1 MSSSNCC
8 FLTCIQ
14 VSQEAGQVIWYS
26 HLFQN
31 FPQFIVIHTVKGFGI
46 GNKAEVDVFLELSCF
61 FNDPVDVGNLI
72 SGSNT
77 LQKPCTSLFL
87 DGAQRGSVLSFYLT
101 LFFDMKLINPP
112 LGNWGA
118 ASKARTK
125 LGTQFKE
132 APAFR
137 FEQVKLW
144 HLQEPESECLLK
156 FCTCP
161 AVTISYFLLQTQ
173 KVASV
178 DPAGGD
184 SNSRSPNYSQVPLG
198 YLHFRVAVRQNWWDL
213 TPKQSLW
220 VISRQCVR
228 MIWKELGED

>member
-1 MSSSNCC
+1 MPRG
-8 FLTCIQ
+8 
-14 VSQEAGQVIWYS
+14 V
-26 HLFQN
+26 LFSP
-31 FPQFIVIHTVKGFGI
+31 F
-46 GNKAEVDVFLELSCF
+46 
-61 FNDPVDVGNLI
+61 
-72 SGSNT
+72 
-77 LQKPCTSLFL
+77 TSL
-87 DGAQRGSVLSFYLT
+87 
-101 LFFDMKLINPP
+101 LFFDMKPINPP

-144 HLQEPESECLLK
+144 HLQEPESECLFK

-184 SNSRSPNYSQVPLG
+184 SNRRSPNYSQVPLG
-198 YLHFRVAVRQNWWDL
+198 YLHFRVAL

-220 VISRQCVR
+220 LIPRQCVR